1 MAYTN
6 VEIDLFNGIQNSL
19 ENQEPIVE
27 EYYKKHFMYKQFKF
41 QKENMEDLTDMLAK
55 IQDLLT
61 ANKKE
66 HFLLLEK
73 KMLEAQDALI
83 KECEKI
89 YSERINY
96 NQELQDL
103 VQSTIVPYYHGRFQI
118 SLSREIS
125 FLPLEL
131 RLHIYTALL
140 NVEASTIRQ
149 MHLIDRIALTLHKSG
164 EILLGDIAI
173 FISAWL
179 KTKLSKITLGTKRS
193 FLSLYELEIKNTH
206 EAANLRERIL
216 TDAEMTSKIA
226 GREFWYGLKSFSSY
240 SSIHNFEV
248 VKLCLDLF
256 VSYYKGSFAI
266 AEELQPILNQGY
278 KTKNFKE
285 INRYLE
291 KEGLNEVSIIKRYNQ
306 AVYNT
311 QSIKELSTADVEK
324 IDNAQKS
331 YVQKSI
337 KHHKENRYLYL
348 NPTKEKVSDENLKV
362 PEVLSE
368 LEAAIYIEKL
378 SQIIRFK
385 RILLSDFDDY
395 ILKISTS
402 IICSDVWDLEKL
414 NIVVGLLAE
423 IYSLIWLRNNQSEK
437 DTISLFE
444 ILLKILKEEKS
455 LEMYSQGK
463 GWPVALIVGESNNNQ
478 KRFSVFKSNDSS
490 LPFFVGHSYVG
501 ANPLDVNI
509 RKIEDIVRTSVNL
522 RVHWQR
528 IERKVGL
535 SKSNL
540 RKRNNM
546 WKKLREAQNRNVS
559 KREI

>member
-1 MAYTN
+1 MVQAIDTN
-6 VEIDLFNGIQNSL
+6 LFGAIQKSL
-19 ENQEPIVE
+19 ESQEPITGA
-27 EYYKKHFMYKQFKF
+27 YYKKHLMYKQFKF
-41 QKENMEDLTDMLAK
+41 QKENTEDLTDMLAK

-103 VQSTIVPYYHGRFQI
+103 VQFTIVPYYHGRFQI

-131 RLHIYTALL
+131 RLYIYTALL
-140 NVEASTIRQ
+140 HIEASTIRQ
-149 MHLIDRIALTLHKSG
+149 MHLMDRIALTLHKSG
-164 EILLGDIAI
+164 ENLLGDVAI
-173 FISAWL
+173 FISSWL
-179 KTKLSKITLGTKRS
+179 KTKLSKVTFGTKKS
-193 FLSLYELEIKNTH
+193 FLPLYELEVKNTH
-206 EAANLRERIL
+206 EAASLRERIL
-216 TDAEMTSKIA
+216 TDAEMTPKVA

-240 SSIHNFEV
+240 ASIHNFEV
-248 VKLCLDLF
+248 VKLCLNLF

-266 AEELQPILNQGY
+266 AEELQPVLHQCY

-311 QSIKELSTADVEK
+311 QSIKELSSADVEK

-331 YVQKSI
+331 YVQKNI

-368 LEAAIYIEKL
+368 FEAAIHIEKL
-378 SQIIRFK
+378 SRIIRFK
-385 RILLSDFDDY
+385 RIRLSDFDDY

-402 IICSDVWDLEKL
+402 ITCSDVWDLEKL

-423 IYSLIWLRNNQSEK
+423 IYSLVWLRSNQSEK
-437 DTISLFE
+437 DMISLFE

-463 GWPVALIVGESNNNQ
+463 GWPVALIVEESNNTQ
-478 KRFSVFKSNDSS
+478 KRFLIIKSSDKS
-490 LPFFVGHSYVG
+490 LPYFIGHLYLAG
-501 ANPLDVNI
+501 NPLDVNLKQLEIIVQTNVDI
-509 RKIEDIVRTSVNL
+509 RL
-522 RVHWQR
+522 YWQR
-528 IERKVGL
+528 LERKVGL

-546 WKKLREAQNRNVS
+546 WKKLREAQEKKCFQV
-559 KREI
+559 